1 MGSRGS
7 VSKAFTSPSARWEG
21 LHPEICPDPRA
32 GRKDLVGIQK
42 QTQFS
47 LAAQGGGLGSEPPK
61 RPRQHDG
68 LSTALPRS
76 SQLEPAKSDQVG
88 NDRMSFWTCVL
99 LFLNCCFPLP
109 PITLR
114 ILKRSWEQWS
124 PVRLK
129 LSRGAQGP
137 APLCSFPLPAGEPT
151 LWRGTLRLGSRSDW
165 ASLPGS
171 WRGRG

>member
-1 MGSRGS
+1 MG
-7 VSKAFTSPSARWEG
+7 T
-21 LHPEICPDPRA
+21 
-32 GRKDLVGIQK
+32 QK

-61 RPRQHDG
+61 RPRQRNG
-68 LSTALPRS
+68 LSTALPCS
-76 SQLEPAKSDQVG
+76 SQLEPAKSNPVG

-109 PITLR
+109 PITLQM
-114 ILKRSWEQWS
+114 LKRSWEQWS

-137 APLCSFPLPAGEPT
+137 APLCALCLPAGEPT
-151 LWRGTLRLGSRSDW
+151 LCRGTLRLRSRSDW
-165 ASLPGS
+165 ASAPGF